1 MEVESNIVDDQ
12 GTDQGDAQ
20 EMLKAFRDNGFDGDD
35 ERTGLVL
42 GRPPTEIRDMVAGDV
57 DIDDDLVMKI
67 RGMQKNGACRS
78 ADRREANNGGTR
90 STQPHRSRMFR
101 FANRTATRFLNVTL

>member
-12 GTDQGDAQ
+12 GTDQSDAR

-42 GRPPTEIRDMVAGDV
+42 GRPPGEIREMVAGDI
-57 DIDDDLVMKI
+57 DIDDDLVMKM
-67 RGMQKNGACRS
+67 RGIAKERDLQIG
-78 ADRREANNGGTR
+78 
-90 STQPHRSRMFR
+90 
-101 FANRTATRFLNVTL
+101 